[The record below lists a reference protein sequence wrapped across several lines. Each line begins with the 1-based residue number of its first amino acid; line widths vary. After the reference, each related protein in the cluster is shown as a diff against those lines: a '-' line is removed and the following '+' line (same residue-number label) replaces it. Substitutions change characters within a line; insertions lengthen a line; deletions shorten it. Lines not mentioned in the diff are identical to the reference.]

1 MKTKMKIT
9 SNDSLLI
16 SVWFSSTV
24 LEEKDFI
31 SVDMFYNG
39 FTKNGPR
46 KKSPGKLPPGKLSPR
61 KRSPMKFFCEFFL
74 TSSFYF
80 YDNFRP

>member
-16 SVWFSSTV
+16 SFWFSSTV

-31 SVDMFYNG
+31 SVDIMFYNG

-46 KKSPGKLPPGKLSPR
+46 KKSPR
-61 KRSPMKFFCEFFL
+61 KIAPWKIVPQKTVPHEVFL
-74 TSSFYF
+74 
-80 YDNFRP
+80 

>member
-31 SVDMFYNG
+31 SVDIMFYNG
-39 FTKNGPR
+39 STKNGPGKKAPQKIAPWKIALR
-46 KKSPGKLPPGKLSPR
+46 KIVPL
-61 KRSPMKFFCEFFL
+61 EVFL
-74 TSSFYF
+74 
-80 YDNFRP
+80 

>member
-16 SVWFSSTV
+16 SFWFSSTV

-31 SVDMFYNG
+31 LVDIMFYNG

-46 KKSPGKLPPGKLSPR
+46 KKSPR
-61 KRSPMKFFCEFFL
+61 KIAPWKIVPQKTVPHEVFL
-74 TSSFYF
+74 
-80 YDNFRP
+80 